1 MMKLFHHDCTRLLFL
16 FFLYLFSSSCAG
28 AYSDSK
34 LNEGLVGEPQAS
46 PRFRLNLSGF
56 VSGLETTTRS
66 RSDSSYGFNIPLE
79 GLDIKYSSVKD
90 LKIDIQSRLSGGV
103 FGDFLYCLRDS
114 NLSFGLGLELQLNQG
129 RLGSNT
135 SVSGLV
141 IPLNE
146 SLHASLRWSITPQ
159 FILGTNLSSENG
171 GSKPSNN
178 FAYIKLGPSFGR
190 ASIDRSTSA
199 GDVSFVA
206 NSTAIPLPVTEQKLS
221 FHDDRSL
228 IGLSYSLGF
237 RRNFYEFLSCFVE
250 FSQTLFRKVSTGDT
264 LLTVNPSFI
273 QATATLNRKQKTN
286 FSSNGFKV
294 GLGFDVLA
302 LFCNDSNTTRKK
314 TFG

>member
-1 MMKLFHHDCTRLLFL
+1 MKLFHYDCTRLLFL
-16 FFLYLFSSSCAG
+16 FFSYLFSSSCAV

-66 RSDSSYGFNIPLE
+66 RSDYSYHLTNQ
-79 GLDIKYSSVKD
+79 DDTQNIKYSGVKD
-90 LKIDIQSRLSGGV
+90 LKIDIQPRLSGGF

-135 SVSGLV
+135 SFSGIA
-141 IPLNE
+141 IPLNDC
-146 SLHASLRWSITPQ
+146 LHTSLRWSITPQ

-171 GSKPSNN
+171 SPKPSNN

-190 ASIDRSTSA
+190 ASIDRSTLI
-199 GDVSFVA
+199 GDLSNLA
-206 NSTAIPLPVTEQKLS
+206 ESTRILEQDLG
-221 FHDDRSL
+221 FHDDKSL

-250 FSQTLFRKVSTGDT
+250 FSQTLFSKVRTGNT
-264 LLTVNPSFI
+264 LLVVRAPGVFPTGTVTVNS
-273 QATATLNRKQKTN
+273 KQKIN
-286 FSSNGFKV
+286 FISSGFKV

-302 LFCNDSNTTRKK
+302 LFCNDSNH
-314 TFG
+314 

>member
-66 RSDSSYGFNIPLE
+66 RSDCSYGLNTPSDP
-79 GLDIKYSSVKD
+79 LDIKYSSVKD
-90 LKIDIQSRLSGGV
+90 LNIDIQSRLSGGV

-129 RLGSNT
+129 RLGFNT
-135 SVSGLV
+135 SVAGLV

-190 ASIDRSTSA
+190 ASIDRSTSL
-199 GDVSFVA
+199 GDVSIVSITTTPPA
-206 NSTAIPLPVTEQKLS
+206 TQQKLS

-264 LLTVNPSFI
+264 LLTVNPGLFPV
-273 QATATLNRKQKTN
+273 TATLNRKQKTN

-302 LFCNDSNTTRKK
+302 LFCNDSNTRRKK